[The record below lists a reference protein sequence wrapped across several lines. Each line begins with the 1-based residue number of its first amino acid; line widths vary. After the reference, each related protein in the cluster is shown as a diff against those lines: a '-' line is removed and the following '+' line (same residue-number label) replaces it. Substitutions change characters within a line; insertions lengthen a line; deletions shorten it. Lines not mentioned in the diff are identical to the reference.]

1 MKNLLTEKCVS
12 SHWLNFHQKGIKRR
26 MEKKVDSR
34 SSRDGAVKKPY
45 SPKIMSKKKSAFS
58 GIWSEIPRARHPVQY
73 HPSYAWSRRGRL
85 RELRI
90 RGSQCRG
97 NNRHPASR

>member
-1 MKNLLTEKCVS
+1 MKNLLIKKC
-12 SHWLNFHQKGIKRR
+12 SHWLNFHQKGIKQR
-26 MEKKVDSR
+26 MERKFNSR
-34 SSRDGAVKKPY
+34 SFRDGAVKKPY
-45 SPKIMSKKKSAFS
+45 SPKILSNKKSSAVS
-58 GIWSEIPRARHPVQY
+58 VIRSEIPSPSHPVQY
-73 HPSYAWSRRGRL
+73 RASHAGTRRGRL